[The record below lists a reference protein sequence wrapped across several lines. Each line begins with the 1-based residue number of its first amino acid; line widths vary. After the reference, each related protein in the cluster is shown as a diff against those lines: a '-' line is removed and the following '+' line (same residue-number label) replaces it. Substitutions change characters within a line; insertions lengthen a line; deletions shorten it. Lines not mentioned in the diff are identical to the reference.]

1 MLSLYI
7 HIPFCHHKC
16 SYCSFHV
23 IPLDGLK
30 ESEHTSAHSP
40 LITNYLDA
48 LHRQID
54 TFSQQLQ
61 QQSIQTIYFGGGT
74 PSLLSEKETFQILE
88 KIYKQ
93 YKVSNDVEIT
103 LECNPDDLSDE
114 KLKELKRLEINRL
127 SIGLQSFDDEEL
139 IWMNRA
145 HNANQ
150 SESSV
155 KRAQDRGFE
164 NITIDLIYG
173 SKFSNISNW
182 KKTLDKVIDL
192 QVPHISSYNLTIE
205 EKTKLGHDFKV
216 KKEVAIDDEKSSE
229 LFLEMIDRLEKHN
242 FIHYEISNFAKEG
255 YFSKHNSNYWKGEH
269 YLGLGPSAHS
279 FDGKSRQWNIANNNL
294 YIKYLQEKSE
304 IYFEKEILTEAERY
318 NEYILTSLRTIWG
331 IDINYLKTNFN
342 TDFIKDFNS
351 KISEYIKQETI
362 VVKDTTYTLTE
373 KGKLLA
379 DKIASEL
386 FV

>member
-1 MLSLYI
+1 MSGIYI
-7 HIPFCHHKC
+7 HIPFCKQACH
-16 SYCSFHV
+16 YCDFHFSTSLKNKEALV
-23 IPLDGLK
+23 TSILTELDLRNHYLK
-30 ESEHTSAHSP
+30 DKNIE
-40 LITNYLDA
+40 
-48 LHRQID
+48 
-54 TFSQQLQ
+54 
-61 QQSIQTIYFGGGT
+61 TIYFGGGT

-93 YKVSNDVEIT
+93 YNVSKGVELT

-127 SIGLQSFDDEEL
+127 SIGLQSFDEEEL
-139 IWMNRA
+139 VWMNRA
-145 HNANQ
+145 HNAKQ

-173 SKFSNISNW
+173 SKFSNLSNW
-182 KKTLDKVIDL
+182 KKTLNKAIDL

-229 LFLEMIDRLEKHN
+229 LFLEMIDRLEKN
-242 FIHYEISNFAKEG
+242 DFIHYEISNFAKEG
-255 YFSKHNSNYWKGEH
+255 FFSKHNSNYWKGEH

-279 FDGKSRQWNIANNNL
+279 FDGNSRQWNVANNNL
-294 YIKYLQEKSE
+294 YIKYIQEKSE
-304 IYFEKEILTEAERY
+304 TYFEKEILTETERY
-318 NEYILTSLRTIWG
+318 NEYMLTSLRTIWG
-331 IDINYLKTNFN
+331 IDLNYLKANFN
-342 TDFIKDFNS
+342 SEFVKDFNS
-351 KISEYIKQETI
+351 KISDYIKQGTV

-386 FV
+386 FA

>member
-1 MLSLYI
+1 VSGIYI
-7 HIPFCHHKC
+7 HIPFCKQACH
-16 SYCSFHV
+16 YCDFHFSTS
-23 IPLDGLK
+23 LK
-30 ESEHTSAHSP
+30 NKEALVKSIIIEMDNR
-40 LITNYLDA
+40 IDYLPNKT
-48 LHRQID
+48 IE
-54 TFSQQLQ
+54 
-61 QQSIQTIYFGGGT
+61 TIYFGGGT

-164 NITIDLIYG
+164 NITVDLIYG
-173 SKFSNISNW
+173 SKYSNLSNW

-255 YFSKHNSNYWKGEH
+255 FFSKHNSNYWKGEH

-342 TDFIKDFNS
+342 SDFVKDFNN
-351 KISEYIKQETI
+351 KISDYIKQETI